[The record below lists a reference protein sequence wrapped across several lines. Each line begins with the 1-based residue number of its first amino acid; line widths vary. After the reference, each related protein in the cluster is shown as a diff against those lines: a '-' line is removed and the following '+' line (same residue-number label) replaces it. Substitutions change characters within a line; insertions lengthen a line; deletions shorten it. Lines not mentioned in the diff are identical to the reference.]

1 MIRFRS
7 LILVLVLAAAVFPL
21 AAQDGSEKDEA
32 AAEIP
37 VPAVETIAPG
47 SDAGVGNST
56 ETPEQ
61 VSAAPPAVTA
71 PAAAPPAPPA
81 DDSASGSS
89 DPEQS
94 VPEIPA
100 AAPARTET
108 VTQNIENAVSQNT
121 ETMNIYTRIGIA
133 LAIVA
138 GQALL
143 IWLVWHLLFQW
154 IAKRTVELGS
164 VKIKPLTIKKLKLL
178 NTKQIL
184 DIILFLIKILKY
196 LVTAFQLFITIP
208 LVFSLFPVTKELAST
223 LFGYIL
229 TPLKNI
235 FFGTIRYIPNLFTI
249 IVILFVTRYV
259 IRGLKF
265 FAVQIQKGKL
275 VIPGFY
281 VDWAEPTFNI
291 LRVLIYAFTVAII
304 YPYLPGS
311 DSRIFQG
318 VSVFV
323 GIIFSL
329 GSSSAIGNLVAGLVI
344 TYMRP
349 FKIGDRIQIQNN
361 IGFVV
366 EKTLIVVRIKT
377 HKNEYITFPN
387 MMILGSSIINF
398 NTSSDE
404 DAEGL
409 ILHAEITF
417 GYSTPWQTIHK
428 ILIGAALETDHVQ
441 KTPKPFVLQ
450 TALDDFYA
458 RYQINLYTKKVD
470 KVPAIY
476 SELYEKIQNG
486 FRKEGLDMT
495 AAHFRINL
503 PATGEEGKKQQP
515 WT

>member
-7 LILVLVLAAAVFPL
+7 LILAVILAAAVFPL
-21 AAQDGSEKDEA
+21 AAQDGSGQDGGAAAAPAAMEATTREA
-32 AAEIP
+32 APDSAIP
-37 VPAVETIAPG
+37 GPA
-47 SDAGVGNST
+47 AGDGGPANA
-56 ETPEQ
+56 PEQ
-61 VSAAPPAVTA
+61 APAAPSDTIPAAPPS
-71 PAAAPPAPPA
+71 AAAPPAPSGPA
-81 DDSASGSS
+81 QPA
-89 DPEQS
+89 PEL
-94 VPEIPA
+94 VPEASAMAETLVQDIEDTVS
-100 AAPARTET
+100 RDTEPLN
-108 VTQNIENAVSQNT
+108 V
-121 ETMNIYTRIGIA
+121 YTRICVA
-133 LAIVA
+133 LVIIA

-154 IAKRTVELGS
+154 IARRVVELGGA
-164 VKIKPLTIKKLKLL
+164 KLKPLTIKKLKLL
-178 NTKQIL
+178 NTKQML
-184 DIILFLIKILKY
+184 DIVLFLLKILKY

-208 LVFSLFPVTKELAST
+208 IVFSLFPVTKDLAAA
-223 LFGYIL
+223 LFGYTL

-235 FFGTIRYIPNLFTI
+235 FFGTIGYIPNLITI

-281 VDWAEPTFNI
+281 VDWADPTFNI

-318 VSVFV
+318 ISVFV

-366 EKTLIVVRIKT
+366 EKTLMVVRIKT
-377 HKNEYITFPN
+377 NKNEYITFPN
-387 MMILGSSIINF
+387 MMILSSSIINF

-404 DAEGL
+404 DEEGL
-409 ILHAEITF
+409 VLHADITF
-417 GYSTPWQTIHK
+417 GYSTPWQTIHR
-428 ILIGAALETDHVQ
+428 ILIAAALETTYAQ

-450 TALDDFYA
+450 TALDDFYVH
-458 RYQINLYTKKVD
+458 YQINLYTKRVD
-470 KVPAIY
+470 KVQAIY
-476 SELYEKIQNG
+476 SELYENIQNG
-486 FRKEGLDMT
+486 FREEGLDMT

-503 PATGEEGKKQQP
+503 PPPEEPKK
-515 WT
+515 